1 MKQDLVRPHLN
12 GTNGVEKHQRK
23 GPIGDW
29 ENLHHKAV
37 GMEEACRAVGK
48 AQAAG
53 VQEVSGQHSHIEGL
67 VFG

>member
-12 GTNGVEKHQRK
+12 GMNGVDKHQRK

-37 GMEEACRAVGK
+37 GMEEALQG
-48 AQAAG
+48 
-53 VQEVSGQHSHIEGL
+53 SGQGPRLPEFKKCL
-67 VFG
+67 DNTLT